1 MSASIS
7 SIRNVA
13 QGIVGPMPNRLIYD
27 ATLATVQRT
36 VVSLEEQCGGPGR
49 VSLPYRHHHHQSG
62 SQVPGSDQNEVATCN
77 RFSEDSRPQQ
87 PRFHLIRGQCPNA
100 INAPPLPGFLRT
112 RQSIFALGF
121 CKPSEQRSEHSIELA
136 GLPEGATP
144 VAAQQAA
151 ALHALLV
158 TEEHQ
163 RRCQTC
169 LNHYFCGEWQGYH
182 PVPTSCS
189 PELAGS
195 RPPTGRFFTGSSQF
209 TVVCLEDQF
218 TVHPS

>member
-1 MSASIS
+1 
-7 SIRNVA
+7 
-13 QGIVGPMPNRLIYD
+13 MP
-27 ATLATVQRT
+27 
-36 VVSLEEQCGGPGR
+36 QC
-49 VSLPYRHHHHQSG
+49 H
-62 SQVPGSDQNEVATCN
+62 
-77 RFSEDSRPQQ
+77 
-87 PRFHLIRGQCPNA
+87 QCP
-100 INAPPLPGFLRT
+100 PPLPGFLRT

-209 TVVCLEDQF
+209 TVVCRALSLAG
-218 TVHPS
+218 PSLKGCEHDPLRPTTSSCQVKMLRMKLKVEGAAGDR